1 MNQQINLYLPEF
13 RRKKDWLDL
22 NNMVAL
28 IGGLVVVLALV
39 SAVEY
44 WDLSG
49 LRAGLEQRQQERA
62 DLVAETNQLEASYGV
77 QSEDASLR
85 AEVNA
90 LEADL
95 VNKEVLLGF
104 LDGRN
109 IGSTEGFSEFLADL
123 ARYHLA
129 GLRLTGVNLSGG
141 GNSIVLDG
149 EVINAEL
156 VPLYLQNLRRGQS
169 FTGKEFESLRISDAE
184 VAEGEL
190 GYKVFNV
197 ATTN

>member
-22 NNMVAL
+22 NNMAGL
-28 IGGLVVVLALV
+28 LGGLVVVLALV

-49 LRAGLEQRQQERA
+49 LRADLEQRQQERA
-62 DLVAETNQLEASYGV
+62 DLVVETNQLEASYGV

-123 ARYHLA
+123 ARFHLA

-141 GNSIVLDG
+141 GNSIVLNG

-156 VPLYLQNLRRGQS
+156 VPLYLQHL
-169 FTGKEFESLRISDAE
+169 LI
-184 VAEGEL
+184 L
-190 GYKVFNV
+190 L
-197 ATTN
+197 